1 MPLPLKYNFR
11 NLVVRRGTTI
21 TTALSLGIT
30 IGVFLMVMALA
41 KGIDMTLATSGEP
54 LNLLVLRNGSTSELS
69 SDVSRDNLNNLQF
82 LDGIAKDGDQP
93 KAAPEVI
100 TVMYKAHKGETQG
113 GNVTIR
119 GVTPMSTALRTGF
132 NLVQGRMLKY
142 GLAEAVVSKRMTDRF
157 QGLDIGD
164 KFKVGSTEYSIVGIF
179 EAGGKTF
186 ESEIWADV
194 NSLRNAL
201 NRESYSS
208 VLIRAK
214 DSSALNGLAKRI
226 SDDPN
231 LQLKAEGEQQFYL
244 DQQGATT
251 TSLKV
256 LAIFIAII
264 MSVGAGF
271 AGMNTMYA
279 AVAQRTREI
288 GTLRVLGFGR
298 ASILISFILEAL
310 VIAAIGVAIG
320 VLLSLPLNFVSA
332 GTQNATTFSEV
343 AFNFRVTPD
352 LALAGFIFGIAVGL
366 FGSVL
371 PSVQAARFKI
381 VDALRS

>member
-11 NLVVRRGTTI
+11 NLVVRKGTTI
-21 TTALSLGIT
+21 ATALSLGIT
-30 IGVFLMVMALA
+30 IAVFLMVMALA
-41 KGIDMTLATSGEP
+41 KGIDLTLETSGEP
-54 LNLLVLRNGSTSELS
+54 LNLLVLRNGSTAELN
-69 SDVSRDNLNNLQF
+69 SDVTRENLNNLQF
-82 LDGIAKDGDQP
+82 LDGIGRDGDQP
-93 KAAPEVI
+93 KVAPEIVTVI
-100 TVMYKAHKGETQG
+100 YKAHKGETQG

-119 GVTPMSTALRTGF
+119 GVTPMSSALRTGF

-142 GLAEAVVSKRMTDRF
+142 GLAEAVVSKRMSDRF

-214 DSSALNGLAKRI
+214 DSNALAALAKRI
-226 SDDPN
+226 TNDPQ
-231 LQLKAEGEQQFYL
+231 LQLKAEAEQDFYLEQQ
-244 DQQGATT
+244 GPTT
-251 TSLKV
+251 LSLKI
-256 LAIFIAII
+256 LAAFIAII
-264 MSVGAGF
+264 MSIGAGF

-298 ASILISFILEAL
+298 ASILTSFVLEAL
-310 VIAAIGVAIG
+310 VIAVIGVAIG

-332 GTQNATTFSEV
+332 GTSNNTTFSEV
-343 AFNFRVTPD
+343 AFNFRVTPW
-352 LALAGFIFGIAVGL
+352 LIAIAFVFGIAVGL